1 VAQVGQFA
9 QLDKSDNPRY
19 FVDFLDMVDR
29 IPQLPEARR
38 HTYAAMGIGSG
49 SYVLDVGCGPGTA
62 AMEMAELVGESGRVE
77 GVDLS
82 DVMIAEARARCVD
95 KGNVKFAVSGA
106 SHLPYADDLFDA
118 VRMER
123 VLLYVHD
130 RERALAEMIRVT
142 KPGGRVVVADVDFEA
157 VATFSRDRL
166 LTRRMTG
173 LIADECVH
181 PASGREL
188 PHLLTS
194 VGLKDVT
201 VSFSALSAPY
211 EFCLHVSS
219 GALRSAIERDKVTQ
233 GEVDSWLQKLG
244 FLEDAGQFFQSW
256 PVTIV
261 SGVVVE
267 TFVEP

>member
-1 VAQVGQFA
+1 MARVGQFA
-9 QLDKSDNPRY
+9 KLDKSDNPRY
-19 FVDFLDMVDR
+19 FIDFLDMVDR

-38 HTYAAMGIGSG
+38 LTYAAMGIGSG
-49 SYVLDVGCGPGTA
+49 SYMLDVGCGHGTA
-62 AMEMAELVGESGRVE
+62 VMEMAKLVGESGRVD

-82 DVMIAEARARCVD
+82 DVMIAEARARSMD
-95 KGNVKFAVSGA
+95 KGNVKFVVSGA
-106 SHLPYADDLFDA
+106 SNLPYADDLFDA
-118 VRMER
+118 ARMDR
-123 VLLYVHD
+123 VLLYVKG

-142 KPGGRVVVADVDFEA
+142 KPGGRIVVADVDFEA

-194 VGLKDVT
+194 AGLKDVT
-201 VSFSALSAPY
+201 VSFCALSAPY
-211 EFCLHVSS
+211 EFGLHVSS
-219 GALRSAIERDKVTQ
+219 GALRSAIEREKVTKE
-233 GEVDSWLQKLG
+233 EVDTWLQELS

-261 SGVVVE
+261 GGVVA
-267 TFVEP
+267 

>member
-1 VAQVGQFA
+1 
-9 QLDKSDNPRY
+9 
-19 FVDFLDMVDR
+19 MVDR

-49 SYVLDVGCGPGTA
+49 SHVLDVGCGPGTA

-82 DVMIAEARARCVD
+82 DVMIAEAQARSLD
-95 KGNVKFAVSGA
+95 KGNVNFVVSGA
-106 SHLPYADDLFDA
+106 TDLPYPGDWFDA
-118 VRMER
+118 ARMER
-123 VLLYVHD
+123 VLLYVRD

-142 KPGGRVVVADVDFEA
+142 KPGGRIVVADVDFEA

-188 PHLLTS
+188 LHLLTS
-194 VGLKDVT
+194 AGLRDVA
-201 VSFSALSAPY
+201 VSFCALSAPY

-219 GALRSAIERDKVTQ
+219 GALRSAIEQEKVTHE
-233 GEVDSWLQKLG
+233 EVDAWFQELAC
-244 FLEDAGQFFQSW
+244 LEDAGQFFQSW

-261 SGVVVE
+261 SGVVV
-267 TFVEP
+267 